1 MGCKDEPKAEK
12 TTKQVAP
19 KPNVVIIYIDDL
31 AYGDLSS
38 YGVTKIETS
47 NIDAL
52 AKGGVCFANEYSASA
67 F

>member
-1 MGCKDEPKAEK
+1 M
-12 TTKQVAP
+12 
-19 KPNVVIIYIDDL
+19 DDL

-38 YGVTKIETS
+38 YGATKIETS